1 MDALYLADSPGTAW
15 AEWYRWLAEAALVP
29 RAGLPRVLWAVEV
42 ALEAAA
48 DLRTMDALE
57 AAGLSAPR
65 PNRLEWPAF
74 QAVGERLHAAGRA
87 HRRAER
93 GTSGRGRAVCLL
105 AARCG
110 CDAQPP
116 LS

>member
-87 HRRAER
+87 GIVAPSAARR
-93 GTSGRGRAVCLL
+93 GGSCCVSSGR
-105 AARCG
+105 
-110 CDAQPP
+110 P
-116 LS
+116 LRM